1 MTSQP
6 SLPGRPIDL
15 PLPPELAETFGYSGN
30 SRFVA
35 FFWRPSGDQVVFDD
49 GRSSGTGNSWT
60 FLSYRRHRVVAP
72 LLEEFNLGYSDLDAE
87 DCLVIDRERNIASI
101 APIRSIGPFLQA
113 QHPPA
118 PELSQEQVE
127 SIRRHIAESLER
139 RQWQAASSAEAMSR
153 ALAEQRGR
161 LGRMVAW
168 LDQCPV
174 PPGRG
179 HRPGGPA

>member
-6 SLPGRPIDL
+6 SLPGRPVDL
-15 PLPPELAETFGYSGN
+15 PLPPELAEAFGYSGN

-72 LLEEFNLGYSDLDAE
+72 LLKEFNLGYSDHDAE
-87 DCLVIDRERNIASI
+87 DCLVIDRERNVASI
-101 APIRSIGPFLQA
+101 APIRSIGTFLQA

-118 PELSQEQVE
+118 
-127 SIRRHIAESLER
+127 LER
-139 RQWQAASSAEAMSR
+139 RQWQAASSAEAMNR
-153 ALAEQRGR
+153 AIAEQRGR
-161 LGRMVAW
+161 LGRMIAW
-168 LDQCPV
+168 SRAYARRARVTLPRNF
-174 PPGRG
+174 GRIISTLQKAYTQ
-179 HRPGGPA
+179 PNS